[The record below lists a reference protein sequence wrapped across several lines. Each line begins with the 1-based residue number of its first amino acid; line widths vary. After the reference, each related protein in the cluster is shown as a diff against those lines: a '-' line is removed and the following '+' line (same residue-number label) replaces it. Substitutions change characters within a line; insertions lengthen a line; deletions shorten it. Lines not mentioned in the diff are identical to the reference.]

1 VPAREVLVYP
11 HPALKQ
17 VARALDPGEDEE
29 IARVAADLVD
39 TMDSFGHCVGLAAT
53 QLGEMVR
60 MVVVDVT
67 GHKKAPVSN
76 GRLVLVNP
84 RIVSADGAEVG
95 REGCLSIPE
104 LTANVRRATTIEV
117 ASADGTLRSEGFEAR
132 CLQHELDHLDGLL
145 FLDRVDS
152 LTADVFR
159 RKRRG

>member
-1 VPAREVLVYP
+1 VVRDVLRYP

-17 VARALDPGEDEE
+17 VAPEVHDAAE
-29 IARVAADLVD
+29 IARVGEDLVD

-60 MVVVDVT
+60 MVVVDVR
-67 GHKKAPVSN
+67 GHKKAKTHN
-76 GRLVLVNP
+76 GRLLLVNP
-84 RIVSADGAEVG
+84 RIVDTQGAEVG

-104 LTANVRRATTIEV
+104 LTANVRRATEIVVEHEGGAV
-117 ASADGTLRSEGFEAR
+117 RSEGFEAR
-132 CLQHELDHLDGLL
+132 CLQHEIDHLDGLL

-159 RKRRG
+159 RVRSG

>member
-1 VPAREVLVYP
+1 VIRDVVVYP

-17 VARALDPGEDEE
+17 VAREVHEAGE
-29 IARVAADLVD
+29 IARVSEDLVD
-39 TMDSFGHCVGLAAT
+39 TMDAFGHCVGLAAT
-53 QLGEMVR
+53 QLGELVR
-60 MVVVDVT
+60 IVVVDVS
-67 GHKKAPVSN
+67 GHKKATTDN

-84 RIVSADGAEVG
+84 RIVRAEGAEVG

-117 ASADGTLRSEGFEAR
+117 VAGDRTIRSEGFEAR
-132 CLQHELDHLDGLL
+132 CLQHEIDHLDGLL

-159 RKRRG
+159 RVRAH